1 METGKNGIEEG
12 DNDIIGIDRV
22 KLHLPLSFL
31 RGLEIF
37 GRGDW
42 RSISRYCVKT
52 RTPAQVASHAQKYF
66 LHLESVNKPTRRGRP
81 SILDITS
88 ADAETSGVSQE
99 VPSTNNDISHPVTRI
114 GSDLEALIT
123 EHMDENNDV
132 NSIFYYTVSSLGAIN
147 APENNAAASLSAMNA
162 PQNGVSVP
170 AQLPPFACSSNF
182 DF

>member
-1 METGKNGIEEG
+1 MQMGINMPTE
-12 DNDIIGIDRV
+12 
-22 KLHLPLSFL
+22 SFL
-31 RGLEIF
+31 QGLEIF

-42 RSISRYCVKT
+42 RSILRYCVKT
-52 RTPAQVASHAQKYF
+52 RTPAQVTSHVKKYF
-66 LHLESVNKPTRRGRP
+66 LRLESVNKPTRRGRP

-99 VPSTNNDISHPVTRI
+99 VPSTNNDNSHPVTRI
-114 GSDLEALIT
+114 GSDLEAIIT

-132 NSIFYYTVSSLGAIN
+132 NSIFYYTVSSSGAIN
-147 APENNAAASLSAMNA
+147 APENNVAASLGAMNA